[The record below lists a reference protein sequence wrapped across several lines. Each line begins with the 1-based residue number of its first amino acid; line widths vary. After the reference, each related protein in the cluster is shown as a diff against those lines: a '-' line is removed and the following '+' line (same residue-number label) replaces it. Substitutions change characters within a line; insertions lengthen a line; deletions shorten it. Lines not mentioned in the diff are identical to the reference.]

1 MADGDIRELKERI
14 EGISSIEHLTR
25 AMGLVSTAKLRTSK
39 VKLEKTRRHFQIV
52 TDSIEEIFHNTVE
65 IKSPYLE
72 GTREIRKRGFIV
84 ISSSRGLCG
93 SFNEK
98 VIEKAQSAIGDKEN
112 SWIFAFGSKG
122 AEFFKSQDYQMS
134 AAYMGPPENISFLD
148 AKMVCEPIIQMY
160 NNEELDELNLIYTV
174 FKSSL
179 KQEPE
184 VVRLLPFQPKTEKGD
199 IPERVQLVDYEPSE
213 ETVFN
218 YLVPKYVEIML
229 FKAIMESVV
238 SENAA
243 RMMAMENA
251 TDNAQEIMEDLSMA
265 YNLARQ
271 SAVTQEITEI
281 IGGAEALS

>member
-1 MADGDIRELKERI
+1 MAGDIRELKDRI
-14 EGISSIEHLTR
+14 DGISSIEHLTR
-25 AMGLVSTAKLRTSK
+25 AMALVSTAKLRTSK

-52 TDSIEEIFHNTVE
+52 TDSIEEIFHKTVE
-65 IKSPYLE
+65 IESPYLQ
-72 GTREIRKRGFIV
+72 GSREIKKKGYIV

-93 SFNEK
+93 AFNENL
-98 VIEKAQSAIGDKEN
+98 IESAQAAIGSQSDCC
-112 SWIFAFGSKG
+112 IFAFGSRG
-122 AEFFKSQDYQMS
+122 AEYFRSQGYRMS
-134 AAYMGPPENISFLD
+134 AEYMGPPENISFLD
-148 AKMVCEPIIQMY
+148 AKMVCEPMIQMY
-160 NNEELDELNLIYTV
+160 NDGDLDELNLVYTV

-184 VVRLLPFQPKTEKGD
+184 IVKLLPFESTKAESD
-199 IPERVQLVDYEPSE
+199 IPDRNQLVDYEPSE
-213 ETVFN
+213 EAVFN

-238 SENAA
+238 SENAS
-243 RMMAMENA
+243 RMMAMQNA
-251 TDNAQEIMEDLSMA
+251 TDNAQEIIEDLSME